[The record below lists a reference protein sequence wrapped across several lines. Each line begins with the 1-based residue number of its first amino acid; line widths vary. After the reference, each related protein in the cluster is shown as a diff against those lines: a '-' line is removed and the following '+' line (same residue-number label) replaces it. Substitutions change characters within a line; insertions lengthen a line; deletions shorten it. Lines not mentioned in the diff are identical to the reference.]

1 MVVIALPKIF
11 AKHTVNK
18 AVLLITT
25 IEGMI
30 TDMQSKIF

>member
-1 MVVIALPKIF
+1 MVVIALPKNF
-11 AKHTVNK
+11 AKHTAIK
-18 AVLLITT
+18 AVLLKTT